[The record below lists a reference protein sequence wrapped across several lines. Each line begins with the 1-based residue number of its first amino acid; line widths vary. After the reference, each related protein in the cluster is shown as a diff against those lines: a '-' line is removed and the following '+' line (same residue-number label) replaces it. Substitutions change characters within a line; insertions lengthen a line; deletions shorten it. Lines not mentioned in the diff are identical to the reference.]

1 MTMAA
6 ASSFD
11 CVLVQ

>member
-6 ASSFD
+6 AD
-11 CVLVQ
+11 RKVWP